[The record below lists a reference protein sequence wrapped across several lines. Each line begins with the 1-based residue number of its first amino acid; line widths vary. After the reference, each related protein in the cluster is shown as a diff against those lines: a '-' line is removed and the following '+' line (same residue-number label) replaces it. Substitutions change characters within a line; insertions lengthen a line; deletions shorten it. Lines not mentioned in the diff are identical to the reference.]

1 MDISKKNRKSLR
13 HQVIGY
19 LLSISQLLLILNKE
33 SSEVF
38 LDGSR
43 SFIISWIMWH
53 IFTLVLCLVFS
64 TTTVSSW
71 KSELFISPKGN
82 DTRSCGERNDP
93 CKTVDYV
100 YEMLSPSGFNSTVL
114 LLDKGEYSLRKS
126 LTFEK
131 VTNFTILGGYGE
143 SVSNVDV
150 EIICEPNGS
159 LAFFLSENITLQGL
173 KLLNCGGWQEAAV
186 SSPRFKFKT
195 AIHFDYCRNIWIRSV
210 QISGSIG
217 HAANFYE
224 TGGVLEVTDCVFE
237 NNTAVAINFTDSQ
250 ETEQDG
256 FHYFTSGGG
265 IFLKLNKFSRNRPS
279 FMDVTQAEHD
289 TYIHG
294 NRYIFTNCSFLRNE
308 VTRASVSSDY
318 FQEKFKNPFSG
329 RGGGLGISMV
339 GYASN
344 SSVLIQNCMFLANK
358 APWGGGLMVEFADA
372 SSRNVLLVENSTF
385 DGNVGDSA
393 GGGARVG
400 NMLTPGVSVPMN
412 KVRFVNS
419 TFRDNFGHWGG
430 GVSIYGTSIFCK
442 CKHKFNSKSIF
453 SFHSCQW
460 RGNKGIVGS
469 AIAAFLFNQ
478 NRDHI
483 GPEIAFHVEF
493 NHSQVENNQVE
504 TYENNVRIGEG
515 AIYSV
520 DVSITFRGNTII
532 RNNNFTALVLDGGT
546 LELHG
551 NVEFVGN
558 RGFRGGAVAMYGNSR
573 IILMKKSRLFFKQN
587 SCSDKGGAMFIQT
600 PGSPQI
606 SYGVSSENPNACFL
620 AYEKGESSFDYWDT
634 RVIFQDNQAHDD
646 SSGHSVFAT
655 SLKKCRKPGET
666 RLNNFVLDW
675 KFIEYIRTSD
685 KSSRRL
691 NQTDK
696 REVATNPV
704 DIVYRSEDWK
714 VSPGLVFNPVVQ
726 LHDEKNNPVRGIIK
740 VSVMNS
746 SKGGDSTSVHLQ
758 TSSSLFVADGN
769 IAGLKLGG
777 DVGGDFTVVLR
788 HVGRQIL
795 QRTIQVESLN
805 RCNPGFYLK
814 DGSCVCHQQ
823 LVGVSR
829 CDQDGKTV
837 YLKRGFWAGIRAD
850 GKLSTHRCPH
860 GLCNCPQGRASV
872 AEDECVFIAEE
883 MCRGNR
889 EPMSILCGKCK
900 KGFSVV
906 FGDRNCFKCGNYD
919 FFIMI
924 SIYLV
929 VILGVISL
937 AMVWDVD
944 AFTGSLNGCLYFYQV
959 MWQVIGE
966 QFTFKDYFM
975 LFILRLVNF
984 RLWIGTHFCFSSHLD
999 YADKLFFQ
1007 LLTPAFVLF
1016 AVVALAKL
1024 VGRFP
1029 NWCFSRR
1036 VKAPFRAICTITVL
1050 CYTGITSAC
1059 LDILNPA
1066 VIGDRTVLYISGET
1080 QFFRGKHAVYG
1091 SIAVL
1096 FLVFFVVPFPL
1107 ILMFRPFFTRC
1118 LQPVFNLNRFKP
1130 IFDVLQ
1136 SCFKDQHRW
1145 FAAFYFICRLVVL
1158 LIATYV
1164 PFGPV
1169 KRSLLEVTCITIL
1182 FIFSYVRPYKKPEQ
1196 GKETEASR
1204 YVLANRSD
1212 ALLLWNLSLMAAF
1225 SSATENDNIQESH
1238 KDALRVLIQIM
1249 AYGPFALKA
1258 WFLYTKTSAR
1268 CVSEWCKDDEDLA
1281 DLPSETVVYKAA

>member
-1 MDISKKNRKSLR
+1 
-13 HQVIGY
+13 
-19 LLSISQLLLILNKE
+19 
-33 SSEVF
+33 
-38 LDGSR
+38 
-43 SFIISWIMWH
+43 MWH
-53 IFTLVLCLVFS
+53 IFTLHLCLVFS
-64 TTTVSSW
+64 ARTVSSW
-71 KSELFISPKGN
+71 KSEFFISPKGN

-93 CKTVDYV
+93 CQTLDYV
-100 YEMLSPSGFNSTVL
+100 YELLSPSGFNSTVL

-131 VTNFTILGGYGE
+131 VKNFSIFGGYGE
-143 SVSNVDV
+143 SVWNVDV

-173 KLLNCGGWQEAAV
+173 KLFNCGGWQEAAV
-186 SSPRFKFKT
+186 SSPLSFKFKT
-195 AIHFDYCRNIWIRSV
+195 AIHFDYCRNIWMRSV
-210 QISGSIG
+210 RISGSIG
-217 HAANFYE
+217 HTANFYE
-224 TGGVLEVTDCVFE
+224 TGGVLEVTDCIFE
-237 NNTAVAINFTDSQ
+237 NNTAVPINFTDNQ

-256 FHYFTSGGG
+256 FHYITTGGG
-265 IFLKLNKFSRNRPS
+265 IFLKLNDFNRNRPS
-279 FMDVTQAEHD
+279 FMSVTRAEHD

-308 VTRASVSSDY
+308 VAGASVSSDY
-318 FQEKFKNPFSG
+318 FQEWFKKSFSG
-329 RGGGLGISMV
+329 QGGGLGVSMM

-344 SSVLIQNCMFLANK
+344 SSVLIQNCTFLGNK

-372 SSRNVLLVENSTF
+372 SSRNVLLVENSFF
-385 DGNVGDSA
+385 DSNVGNSA

-419 TFRDNFGHWGG
+419 IFRDNFGRWGG
-430 GVSIYGTSIFCK
+430 GVSVYGTSIFCK
-442 CKHKFNSKSIF
+442 CKHKFNSESIF

-460 RGNKGIVGS
+460 RGNKGLVGS

-483 GPEIAFHVEF
+483 GPEIPFHVEF
-493 NHSQVENNQVE
+493 NHSQVQNNQVE
-504 TYENNVRIGEG
+504 IHEDTVRIGEG

-520 DVSITFRGNTII
+520 DVSIAFRGNTTI

-546 LELHG
+546 LELHD

-620 AYEKGESSFDYWDT
+620 AYEDTQSSFDDWDT
-634 RVIFQDNQAHDD
+634 RVIFQDNQALDD

-666 RLNNFVLDW
+666 RQNNSVLDW

-685 KSSRRL
+685 KSSRPL
-691 NQTDK
+691 NHTDK

-704 DIVYRSEDWK
+704 NISYKSEDWH
-714 VSPGLVFNPVVQ
+714 VSPGEVFNPVVQ
-726 LHDEKNNPVRGIIK
+726 LHDEKDDPVRGIIE

-746 SKGGDSTSVHLQ
+746 SKRGDSTSVHLQ

-769 IAGLKLGG
+769 ISRLKLGG
-777 DVGGDFTVVLR
+777 DVGGNFTVVLR

-795 QRTIQVESLN
+795 QRKIQVESLK

-814 DGSCVCHQQ
+814 GGSCVCHEQSD
-823 LVGVSR
+823 GISR

-837 YLKRGFWAGIRAD
+837 YLKRGFWAGMVD
-850 GKLSTHRCPH
+850 GNFSTYRCPH
-860 GLCNCPQGRASV
+860 NLCNCPQGRGSSV
-872 AEDECVFIAEE
+872 AEDECVFIVEE
-883 MCRGNR
+883 MCTRNR

-900 KGFSVV
+900 MGFSVV
-906 FGDRNCFKCGNYD
+906 FGDRNCFKCGNYGYLV
-919 FFIMI
+919 MI
-924 SIYLV
+924 PVYLV
-929 VILGVISL
+929 VIFGVISL
-937 AMVWDVD
+937 AMVFDVD
-944 AFTGSLNGCLYFYQV
+944 AFTGCLNGCLYFYQV

-966 QFTFKDYFM
+966 QLTFNDYFM
-975 LFILRLVNF
+975 FFILNLVNF
-984 RLWIGTHFCFSSHLD
+984 RVWIGIHFCLSSHLD
-999 YADKLFFQ
+999 YADKLFFH

-1059 LDILNPA
+1059 LELLHPA
-1066 VIGDRTVLYISGET
+1066 VIGDKTVLYISGQT
-1080 QFFRGKHAVYG
+1080 QFFREKHAVYG

-1136 SCFKDQHRW
+1136 SCFKDEYRW

-1158 LIATYV
+1158 VIATYV
-1164 PFGPV
+1164 PSGPV

-1182 FIFSYVRPYKKPEQ
+1182 FIFSYVRPYKRPVL

-1212 ALLLWNLSLMAAF
+1212 ALLLWNLSIMAAF
-1225 SSATENDNIQESH
+1225 SSATENDNIQERH

-1249 AYGPFALKA
+1249 AYGPFAVKA
-1258 WFLYTKTSAR
+1258 WFLYTKTRAHCGSG
-1268 CVSEWCKDDEDLA
+1268 WCKDDEDLES
-1281 DLPSETVVYKAA
+1281 PSETVVQKAASGALDR

>member
-1 MDISKKNRKSLR
+1 M
-13 HQVIGY
+13 
-19 LLSISQLLLILNKE
+19 
-33 SSEVF
+33 
-38 LDGSR
+38 
-43 SFIISWIMWH
+43 
-53 IFTLVLCLVFS
+53 
-64 TTTVSSW
+64 
-71 KSELFISPKGN
+71 FISPKGN

-93 CKTVDYV
+93 CQTLEYV
-100 YEMLSPSGFNSTVL
+100 YELLLPSGFNSTVL
-114 LLDKGEYSLRKS
+114 RLDKGEYNLRKS

-131 VTNFTILGGYGE
+131 VKHFSIFGGYGE
-143 SVSNVDV
+143 SASNVDV
-150 EIICEPNGS
+150 EITCEPNGS

-173 KLLNCGGWQEAAV
+173 KLLNCGGWQEAAI
-186 SSPRFKFKT
+186 SSPLSKFKT
-195 AIHFDYCRNIWIRSV
+195 AIHFDYCRNIWMRSI

-224 TGGVLEVTDCVFE
+224 IGGVLEVTDCIFE
-237 NNTAVAINFTDSQ
+237 NNTAGSDAYPTQSTDRP
-250 ETEQDG
+250 EKEQNG
-256 FHYFTSGGG
+256 FHYITSGGG
-265 IFLKLNKFSRNRPS
+265 IFLKLNNFTRHRPS
-279 FMDVTQAEHD
+279 FTNVTPAEHD

-294 NRYIFTNCSFLRNE
+294 NRYTFTNCSFLRNE
-308 VTRASVSSDY
+308 VTRASVSPDY
-318 FQEKFKNPFSG
+318 FQERFENPFSG
-329 RGGGLGISMV
+329 QGGGLGISMV

-344 SSVLIQNCMFLANK
+344 SSVLIQNCTFLANK

-372 SSRNVLLVENSTF
+372 SSRNVLLVENSVF
-385 DGNVGDSA
+385 DDNVGRSA

-400 NMLTPGVSVPMN
+400 NMLTPGVSVPLN

-419 TFRDNFGHWGG
+419 VFRDNWGQWGG
-430 GVSIYGTSIFCK
+430 GVSVYGTSIFCK
-442 CKHKFNSKSIF
+442 CKHKFNSESIF
-453 SFHSCQW
+453 SFQSCQW
-460 RGNKGIVGS
+460 RGNKGTVGS

-483 GPEIAFHVEF
+483 GPEISFHVDF

-504 TYENNVRIGEG
+504 IHERNVLIGEG

-520 DVSITFRGNTII
+520 DVSITFRGNTTI

-606 SYGVSSENPNACFL
+606 SYGVSGDNPNACFL
-620 AYEKGESSFDYWDT
+620 GYEDSWSNFDDWDT
-634 RVIFQDNQAHDD
+634 RVIFQDNQALDN

-655 SLKKCRKPGET
+655 SLKKCRKLGET
-666 RLNNFVLDW
+666 RLNNSVLDW
-675 KFIEYIRTSD
+675 KFIEYIRTSE

-696 REVATNPV
+696 REVVTNPV
-704 DIVYRSEDWK
+704 DIVYRRGDWN
-714 VSPGLVFNPVVQ
+714 VSPSEVFNPVVQ
-726 LHDEKNNPVRGIIK
+726 LRDEKNNPVRGIIK

-746 SKGGDSTSVHLQ
+746 TKGEDSTSVHLQ

-769 IAGLKLGG
+769 ISRLKLGG
-777 DVGGDFTVVLR
+777 DVGGEFTVVLR
-788 HVGRQIL
+788 HIGRQIL
-795 QRTIQVESLN
+795 QRNIQVTSLK

-814 DGSCVCHQQ
+814 DGSCVCHEQSE
-823 LVGVSR
+823 GVSR
-829 CDQDGKTV
+829 CDKSGKTV
-837 YLKRGFWAGIRAD
+837 YLKRGFWAGMVD
-850 GKLSTHRCPH
+850 GNFTSHRCPH
-860 GLCNCPQGRASV
+860 GLCNCPQGHALLL
-872 AEDECVFIAEE
+872 AEDECVFIVEE
-883 MCRGNR
+883 MCAGNR
-889 EPMSILCGKCK
+889 EPGSILCGKCK
-900 KGFSVV
+900 TGFSVV
-906 FGDRNCFKCGNYD
+906 FGHRSCFECGKYG
-919 FFIMI
+919 FLLMI
-924 SIYLV
+924 PINLV
-929 VILGVISL
+929 VIFGVISL
-937 AMVWDVD
+937 AMVLDVD
-944 AFTGSLNGCLYFYQV
+944 AFTGWLNGCLYFYQV
-959 MWQVIGE
+959 MWQVVGE
-966 QFTFKDYFM
+966 QFMFRDYFM
-975 LFILRLVNF
+975 FFILNLVNF

-999 YADKLFFQ
+999 YADKLFIQ

-1024 VGRFP
+1024 VGKYP

-1059 LDILNPA
+1059 LEILHPT
-1066 VIGDRTVLYISGET
+1066 VIGDKTVLYVSGHT
-1080 QFFRGKHAVYG
+1080 DFFRGKHAVYG

-1118 LQPVFNLNRFKP
+1118 LKPVLNLNRFKP

-1145 FAAFYFICRLVVL
+1145 FAAFYFICRLVML

-1164 PFGPV
+1164 PSGPV
-1169 KRSLLEVTCITIL
+1169 HRSLLEVTCITIL
-1182 FIFSYVRPYKKPEQ
+1182 LIFSYVRPYKRSEE
-1196 GKETEASR
+1196 GKDGEACN

-1212 ALLLWNLSLMAAF
+1212 ALLLWNLSIMAAF
-1225 SSATENDNIQESH
+1225 SSATENDDIQERH
-1238 KDALRVLIQIM
+1238 KAALRVLIQIM
-1249 AYGPFALKA
+1249 AYGPFAVKA
-1258 WFLYTKTSAR
+1258 WVLYRKTRVR
-1268 CVSEWCKDDEDLA
+1268 CDSGWCKDDEDL
-1281 DLPSETVVYKAA
+1281 DFPSETVVHKAGSGALDR